1 MHRALF
7 FCVAA
12 AIPLIASSADLAAQS
27 NSCQVPTQCVRPD
40 WNWPHSSRYLSAT
53 YFDRSYPRD
62 PKAAP
67 PRQHLGVD
75 LGAPADTRIESP
87 VAGTIVRVRAN
98 SNAAEAYMIIRET
111 STGYEHVLG
120 HVTTTYREGRRVAR
134 GEYVARVMRWSG
146 NSHVHWGVNNA
157 GVERATGTSSRR
169 GWGSG
174 NWGWG
179 RAPVSA
185 TRSEAS
191 ERGWV
196 DPERFA
202 R

>member
-1 MHRALF
+1 MHRTLF
-7 FCVAA
+7 FCGLTLLLLAGLGADVVA
-12 AIPLIASSADLAAQS
+12 Q

-40 WNWPHSSRYLSAT
+40 WNWPRSSRYLSST
-53 YFDRSYPRD
+53 YFDRNYPRD

-87 VAGTIVRVRAN
+87 AAGTLIRVHASRDP
-98 SNAAEAYMIIRET
+98 AEAYIVIRE
-111 STGYEHVLG
+111 SATGYDHVLG

-134 GEYVARVMRWSG
+134 GEYVARVMSWPG
-146 NSHVHWGVNNA
+146 NSHVHWGTNRD
-157 GVERATGTSSRR
+157 GVERAMGVSSRR

-191 ERGWV
+191 ERGWI